1 MLGLFNKK
9 KSPKTLKIGL
19 LTPGQPMVEKSF
31 EGGEKIT
38 IGTGQGN
45 SLVLKSKLLPKKFI
59 LFRPEDD
66 RYLLHFL
73 PEMDGKVAINDA
85 AMTFQMLKQK
95 GIVETTKGQHTISIS
110 DKTRGKIV
118 FENYRILFRF
128 DDAGS
133 K

>member
-1 MLGLFNKK
+1 MRGLFGKK
-9 KSPKTLKIGL
+9 KSTKTLRIGL
-19 LTPGQPMVEKSF
+19 LTVGQPMVEKTF
-31 EGGEKIT
+31 EDGDKIT
-38 IGTGQGN
+38 IGTSEGN
-45 SLVLKSKLLPKKFI
+45 SLVLKSKILPKKFI
-59 LFRPEDD
+59 LFKPEDD

-95 GIVETTKGQHTISIS
+95 GIVETTKGQHRISIS
-110 DKTRGKIV
+110 NKTRGKIT

-128 DDAGS
+128 DDAGP